1 MGALMLAIIYLSF
14 ISLGLPDS
22 LIGSGWSVMREEL
35 NVPISYA
42 GIVTMIISCCTI
54 FSSLFSDRLTS
65 KLGTGLV
72 TAISVL
78 LTAVA
83 LLGFSLSTRF
93 WHLCLWAVPYGLG
106 AGAVDAA
113 LNNYVA
119 LHYKSR
125 HMSWLHCFW
134 GFGAMISPYIM
145 SYALTGSSG
154 WNGGYRTVSIIQFGL
169 TAALFLTLKL
179 WKKPQEAAEN
189 RGEEGAPK
197 KSRSL
202 LEIFKIDGVPLVLLS
217 FFAYCAAE
225 ATAMLWTSSYLLEYR
240 GLSEQTASR
249 CASLFFIGITVG
261 RFLGGFITEKLG
273 DKLLVRIGTAVMLV
287 GVALVLIPFESNAF
301 SIVGFVV
308 FGFGC
313 APVYPCIIHSTP
325 ERFGEDNSQAIIGI
339 QMASAYTG
347 STFMPPVFGLLAQY
361 VDIALLPVY
370 LLLFTVL
377 LLVLTECL
385 NAKMKQKERAPLE
398 KLS

>member
-1 MGALMLAIIYLSF
+1 MGALMLAIIYLAF
-14 ISLGLPDS
+14 IGLGLPDS
-22 LIGSGWSVMREEL
+22 LIGSGWPVMREEL
-35 NVPISYA
+35 DVPISYA
-42 GIVTMIISCCTI
+42 GIITMIISCGTI
-54 FSSLFSDRLTS
+54 FSSLFSDRLTR
-65 KLGTGLV
+65 KLGAGLV
-72 TAISVL
+72 TALSVL
-78 LTAVA
+78 LTALA
-83 LLGFSLSTRF
+83 LLGFSFSDRF
-93 WHLCLWAVPYGLG
+93 WQLCLWAVPYGLG

-134 GFGAMISPYIM
+134 GLGAMISPYIM
-145 SYALTGSSG
+145 SRALTGSAG
-154 WNGGYRTVSIIQFGL
+154 WSGGYRTVSFIQFGL
-169 TAALFLTLKL
+169 TAVLFLALKL
-179 WKKPQEAAEN
+179 WKKPQETADA
-189 RGEEGAPK
+189 REEISK
-197 KSRSL
+197 KSHSL
-202 LEIFKIDGVPLVLLS
+202 IEILKIDGVPLVLLS

-240 GLSEQTASR
+240 GLDEQTASS
-249 CASLFFIGITVG
+249 CASLFFIGITAG

-287 GVALVLIPFESNAF
+287 GVALVLIPFSSNTF
-301 SIVGFVV
+301 SIVGFVA

-325 ERFGEDNSQAIIGI
+325 ERFGKDNSQAIIGI

-361 VDIALLPVY
+361 IDIALLPVY

-377 LLVLTECL
+377 LLVFTERL
-385 NAKMKQKERAPLE
+385 NAKMKRKETAPIE